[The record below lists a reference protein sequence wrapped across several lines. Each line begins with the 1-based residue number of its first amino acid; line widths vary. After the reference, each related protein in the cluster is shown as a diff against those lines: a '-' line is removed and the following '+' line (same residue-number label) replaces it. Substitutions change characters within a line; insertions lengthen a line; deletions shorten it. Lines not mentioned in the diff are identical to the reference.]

1 MFGEVLVK
9 EDISVPTAWGK
20 WKTLCFVHRA
30 EGASVAP
37 FPYLPLTLLGLFLI
51 SELSPYLCTTG
62 GAGHVLTV
70 LDFQFPGR
78 KRKVV
83 TCRYNGV
90 LEIVSQWRGTL
101 VFLYQFPV
109 PFSSPPLPF
118 PPLPPC
124 VWKRELPAELCQS
137 CCSYRV
143 KLSLSPCAAR
153 IAMGS
158 ACVGCVTAAL
168 PLTATGKP
176 KPSYLLRNSVL
187 ATGSHFLLDLLFAH
201 IPV

>member
-1 MFGEVLVK
+1 METSKGSCFFHYCFLHLCSFLYWSNLMFGEVLVK

-20 WKTLCFVHRA
+20 WKTLCFIHRA

-109 PFSSPPLPF
+109 PFSSPPLPS
-118 PPLPPC
+118 PPSLC
-124 VWKRELPAELCQS
+124 VEA
-137 CCSYRV
+137 
-143 KLSLSPCAAR
+143 
-153 IAMGS
+153 
-158 ACVGCVTAAL
+158 
-168 PLTATGKP
+168 
-176 KPSYLLRNSVL
+176 
-187 ATGSHFLLDLLFAH
+187 
-201 IPV
+201 